1 MAALSHR
8 DAMTATLL
16 VVAAVLVMLVCLG
29 LLMARRLWWVALPGL
44 ILCLLAIVAE
54 GPRAAA
60 EVWGVKVPGIVVATQ
75 ESLRLESLR
84 SSGSRTSHYAVQH
97 RYGAIVCYRAAGSPG
112 LGAGAPIDTAIKIA
126 IGEAETAADRLCK
139 DAPGTD
145 VLRQTEVRLDEAS
158 HDATVIGRPVT
169 LVLLRPLGLL
179 EWAWPVDAPL
189 LPMLS
194 LPRFGGDGARRP
206 VMAEVVAITV
216 DTHGRSLLTRRGAD
230 FAVPVAYVRLRYTLP
245 GHSVPVEGI
254 DSVDAASVADLT
266 VGGRVAV
273 TVGENAPR
281 QPLLDQATRGYWWRN
296 PASDLAILAVVI
308 VGLVAVVIFVRRR
321 RRTRS
326 SA

>member
-1 MAALSHR
+1 
-8 DAMTATLL
+8 MTATVL
-16 VVAAVLVMLVCLG
+16 VVAAFLVMLVCLG
-29 LLMARRLWWVALPGL
+29 LLLARRLWWVALPGL
-44 ILCLLAIVAE
+44 LLGLLAIVAE

-60 EVWGVKVPGIVVATQ
+60 EVWGVRVPGIVVATQ

-84 SSGSRTSHYAVQH
+84 PSGSRTSHYSVQH

-126 IGEAETAADRLCK
+126 IGETETMADRLCR

-158 HDATVIGRPVT
+158 HDATVVGRPVT

-206 VMAEVVAITV
+206 VMAEVVSIKI
-216 DTHGRSLLTRRGAD
+216 DTFGRSLLIRRGAE

-245 GHSVPVEGI
+245 GHPVPLEGI
-254 DSVDAASVADLT
+254 DTVDAASVAGLSA
-266 VGGRVAV
+266 GSRVAV

-296 PASDLAILAVVI
+296 PASDLLILAVVI
-308 VGLVAVVIFVRRR
+308 GGLFAIVIVVRRR
-321 RRTRS
+321 RRTRPPG
-326 SA
+326 